1 MDIILDYATHTFMS
15 FENEFGHTEQGWT
28 LYEARLDQDRAH
40 DVAELVSRYNEL
52 PGVEASGELQ
62 EFTSYPRGI
71 KAEKEVY
78 RVTLNCDGVDAER
91 FLKEV
96 KDMGYGTPEKYGP
109 ASISTD
115 DSNEV
120 REQLTSMVTS
130 IETHRYYDRHAV
142 VETPDGPKQGM
153 AVRWE

>member
-1 MDIILDYATHTFMS
+1 MEILLDYATSTFMS

-40 DVAELVSRYNEL
+40 DMAQLVSRYNEL

-62 EFTSYPRGI
+62 EFVRYPRGI
-71 KAEKEVY
+71 KAEKEMY
-78 RVTLNCDGVDAER
+78 RVTFSGDDVDVQR
-91 FLKEV
+91 FLDDV
-96 KDMGYGTPEKYGP
+96 KDLGYGTPEEYGP

-115 DSNEV
+115 DTEVV
-120 REQLTSMVTS
+120 RERLISMVTAL
-130 IETHRYYDRHAV
+130 ETHRTYDRWAV